1 MFWNDGS
8 MQVIIESCAHAT
20 IRMCIIVASLLPIL
34 TVYLLSTSTRVDRFH
49 EHVCHIAIKVLPS
62 LLCFYYVAIYK
73 CSLHDGMYVASVCA
87 PSSAPSY
94 EQRTEGEVPRPP
106 LYVFATRILSTST
119 SNNIYGHRALALL
132 YINPHMTPLSPL
144 RFCT

>member
-1 MFWNDGS
+1 MCGLLPSQDAHQNSHIDMFWNDGS

-106 LYVFATRILSTST
+106 LYVFATRILHC
-119 SNNIYGHRALALL
+119 IHIR
-132 YINPHMTPLSPL
+132 
-144 RFCT
+144 